1 MRVLIVGLLEVEV
14 ILLSKT
20 LAEVEFNVLRHKIID
35 DIDISVYQY
44 LILDPFTIGKKTM
57 EKIKSKLKLSVQTKV
72 IIVSTLK
79 LNEVI
84 DLDIKQTNYVSKP
97 YLLDEIIQLIK

>member
-20 LAEVEFNVLRHKIID
+20 LAEVEFDVLRRKIID
-35 DIDISVYQY
+35 DIDISFYQY
-44 LILDPFTIGKKTM
+44 LILDPFTIDKKTM
-57 EKIKSKLKLSVQTKV
+57 EQIKSKLKLSVQTKV

-84 DLDIKQTNYVSKP
+84 DLEIKHTNYVSKP